1 VVTFSGDKLLGGPQA
16 GIILGKRAH
25 LERIRTNPLN
35 RALRIDKLTLAAL
48 EGTLVQYLRPAGALA
63 DIPVLRALTEPAT
76 AVKTRAKR
84 LAALLQ
90 RALPEGLRVERVTGF
105 SMAGGGSL
113 PTRQIPTVL
122 VGLEVSGLSAA
133 GLEERLRRSE
143 TPIIARV
150 ADNRVLLDVRTVD
163 PEEFAEI
170 RDALRKI
177 AAGAGS

>member
-1 VVTFSGDKLLGGPQA
+1 
-16 GIILGKRAH
+16 
-25 LERIRTNPLN
+25 
-35 RALRIDKLTLAAL
+35 
-48 EGTLVQYLRPAGALA
+48 
-63 DIPVLRALTEPAT
+63 
-76 AVKTRAKR
+76 
-84 LAALLQ
+84 
-90 RALPEGLRVERVTGF
+90 
-105 SMAGGGSL
+105 
-113 PTRQIPTVL
+113 
-122 VGLEVSGLSAA
+122 VSGLSAA